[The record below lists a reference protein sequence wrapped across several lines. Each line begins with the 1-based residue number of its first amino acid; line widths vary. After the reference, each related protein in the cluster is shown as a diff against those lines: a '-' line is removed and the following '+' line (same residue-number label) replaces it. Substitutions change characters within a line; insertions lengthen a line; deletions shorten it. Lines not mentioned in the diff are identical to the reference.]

1 MQDLQTASDEQTLKN
16 FCDHIKVSSKFLSLA
31 NAVCF
36 LPSYTLDIF
45 STNLL
50 KIVFFFSLKDPSGV
64 KGEKR
69 KKKKTP
75 TFVCL
80 LDPANIQCAGDI
92 FINHSKRQIKNCG
105 VLLQV
110 NRLWAEIGPGL

>member
-1 MQDLQTASDEQTLKN
+1 MQDLQTASDEQTLKK

-50 KIVFFFSLKDPSGV
+50 KIVFFFSLKYPLWFYWG
-64 KGEKR
+64 GGG
-69 KKKKTP
+69 P

-92 FINHSKRQIKNCG
+92 FVNHSKREIKNCG

>member
-1 MQDLQTASDEQTLKN
+1 M
-16 FCDHIKVSSKFLSLA
+16 
-31 NAVCF
+31 
-36 LPSYTLDIF
+36 
-45 STNLL
+45 LL
-50 KIVFFFSLKDPSGV
+50 GW
-64 KGEKR
+64 GGG
-69 KKKKTP
+69 P

-92 FINHSKRQIKNCG
+92 FVNHSKREIKNCG